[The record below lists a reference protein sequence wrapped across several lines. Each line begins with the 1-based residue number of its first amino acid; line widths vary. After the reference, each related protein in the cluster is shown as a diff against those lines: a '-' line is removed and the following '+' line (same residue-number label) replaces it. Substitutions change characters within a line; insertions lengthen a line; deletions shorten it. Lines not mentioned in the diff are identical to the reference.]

1 MESDTGRF
9 RGFIREVLRARFCLC
24 PVGDVLPSGR
34 CGVIRFGRYRGDCH
48 VLGLSCDLCSRLH
61 RLVSVVIKEAKN
73 YSIVQSDETTELSYL
88 VLSVPKNLSYDEKM
102 RRLALLADKV
112 TGVEDSDAICIAAWV
127 PSESEQ

>member
-1 MESDTGRF
+1 MCGRLRVGKNDF
-9 RGFIREVLRARFCLC
+9 LNLLSKAFKKMWAERKRGSKRR
-24 PVGDVLPSGR
+24 S
-34 CGVIRFGRYRGDCH
+34 
-48 VLGLSCDLCSRLH
+48 
-61 RLVSVVIKEAKN
+61 VIKEAKN

-112 TGVEDSDAICIAAWV
+112 TGLEDSDAICIAAWV